1 MASQTPDKRA
11 ILQPILDSIES
22 GWSIYKPPPNDPTDV
37 DELCI
42 FHHVATH
49 RKTEIEISNSL
60 FQDPGRRAELVGFV
74 RAAIRNAKT
83 HS

>member
-1 MASQTPDKRA
+1 MGTQTSDKRA

-22 GWSIYKPPPNDPTDV
+22 GWSIYKPPANNPTDV

-42 FHHVATH
+42 FQHLATH
-49 RKTEIEISNSL
+49 RQAEIEIGNDL

-74 RAAIRNAKT
+74 RRAIRNA
-83 HS
+83 HF